1 MRHTKSM
8 VYNETTESRELF
20 CYAINNGDL
29 YRKTTNP
36 IIENMRK
43 KAKKGIY
50 DKEKAVDAY
59 YNVATEASKM
69 YQKDFG
75 YSFSVADR
83 YTAAVDMV
91 NYYEEETLF
100 DLDNN

>member
-1 MRHTKSM
+1 M
-8 VYNETTESRELF
+8 
-20 CYAINNGDL
+20 
-29 YRKTTNP
+29 
-36 IIENMRK
+36 
-43 KAKKGIY
+43 
-50 DKEKAVDAY
+50 DAY

-75 YSFSVADR
+75 YSFSVTDR